1 MVDQSWKWPTDWYQ
15 TNVISQI
22 KLIEILKKYK
32 FLKKY
37 IHFTTP
43 EVYGSTNKKIKECFN
58 FNPSTPYAVSRA
70 STDMHLK
77 YFIHIIIF
85 Q

>member
-1 MVDQSWKWPTDWYQ
+1 MKDYCDIINQSILLILAHKGWWIKVGNGHQMVSKI
-15 TNVISQI
+15 NVISQI

-43 EVYGSTNKKIKECFN
+43 EVYGSTNKN
-58 FNPSTPYAVSRA
+58 
-70 STDMHLK
+70 
-77 YFIHIIIF
+77 
-85 Q
+85 